1 MKVVHCK
8 RDAYDVYVG
17 RPSIWGNEFTVEQHG
32 RCNAVR
38 LHAEKVRAN
47 PQLIAKIKRELRGKV
62 LACWCA
68 PKGGADMNGKLIC
81 HAQTLAQIANE

>member
-17 RPSIWGNEFTVEQHG
+17 RPSAFGNEFTVAKHG
-32 RCNAVR
+32 RGNAVR
-38 LHAEKVRAN
+38 LHAEHVRSQPA
-47 PQLIAKIKRELRGKV
+47 LVAKIKRELRGKV

-68 PKGGADMNGKLIC
+68 PKGGVDMNAALIC

>member
-17 RPSIWGNEFTVEQHG
+17 RPSIWGNPFTVQQHG
-32 RCNAVR
+32 RGNAVR
-38 LHAEKVRAN
+38 LHAEFVRKN
-47 PQLIAKIKRELRGKV
+47 PQLIAKIKRELRGKI

-68 PKGGADMNGKLIC
+68 PKGGVDVEATLMC
-81 HAQTLAQIANE
+81 HAQTLAKIANE